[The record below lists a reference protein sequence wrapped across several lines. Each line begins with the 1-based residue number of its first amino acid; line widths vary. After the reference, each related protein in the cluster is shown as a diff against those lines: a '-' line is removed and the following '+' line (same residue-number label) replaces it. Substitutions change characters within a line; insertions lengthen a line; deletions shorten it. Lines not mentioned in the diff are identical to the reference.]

1 MNWRNLH
8 KSYRGIMSFDFI
20 DAIRQ
25 RQIDDEVQEFLYPDR
40 QEWEEPVLSEQDMK
54 ELPF

>member
-25 RQIDDEVQEFLYPDR
+25 RQIDDEVQEFLFPDR
-40 QEWEEPVLSEQDMK
+40 QEWEEPVLSELDMK